1 MIASLR
7 LVAWI
12 TLIWIAGSA
21 CASTRGAAPRSPAT
35 AAVPPAATSAPAAH
49 PPSNGT
55 PTPPPLPRDIRWVR
69 NSAEYRALASQVYRT
84 AASRLRELS
93 KGRAPGSWGVILD
106 ADETVFDNSEYQRRR
121 AEVDSGY
128 TASSWASWVKER
140 AAGAVPGA
148 VEFTNTVHTLRGR
161 VAIVTDRAESLCTVT
176 RENLQQLGIVPDILL
191 CRLPDDHGK
200 NPRFQRIQSG
210 AAVAGIPPL
219 EIVEWI
225 GDNILDFPGLTQ
237 ESRSDSAAIAN
248 FGQRYFVVPNPMYGS
263 WDRR

>member
-1 MIASLR
+1 
-7 LVAWI
+7 
-12 TLIWIAGSA
+12 
-21 CASTRGAAPRSPAT
+21 
-35 AAVPPAATSAPAAH
+35 
-49 PPSNGT
+49 
-55 PTPPPLPRDIRWVR
+55 
-69 NSAEYRALASQVYRT
+69 VYRS
-84 AASRLRELS
+84 AAGRLRDLS

-128 TASSWASWVKER
+128 TTSSWAAWVKER

-148 VEFTNTVHTLRGR
+148 VEFTNTVHTLHGR
-161 VAIVTDRAESLCTVT
+161 VAIVTDRAESLCTAT
-176 RENLQQLGIVPDILL
+176 RENFQQLGIVPDVLL
-191 CRLPDDHGK
+191 CRSPEDRGK
-200 NPRFQRIQSG
+200 GSRFQRIQNG
-210 AAVAGIPPL
+210 AAVAGTPPL

-237 ESRSDSAAIAN
+237 ESRGDSTAIAN